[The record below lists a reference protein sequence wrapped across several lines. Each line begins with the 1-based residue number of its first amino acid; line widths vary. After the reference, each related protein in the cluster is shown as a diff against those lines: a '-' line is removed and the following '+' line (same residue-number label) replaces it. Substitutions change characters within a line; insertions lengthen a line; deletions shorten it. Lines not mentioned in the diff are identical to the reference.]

1 MGKRYV
7 NLWRGK
13 YLYSNSSIIH
23 KRSQDLSNIN
33 GGDRREEIEEVKKDV
48 VQETIDKVTQENE
61 EKSATA
67 NERNRFSGRK
77 VIYCN
82 LQKDE
87 LTPENIIAKMP
98 EILAIHNQN
107 VAEIEYLDDFYKGI
121 QPILEKTKKVR
132 PEINNKILVNHAYE
146 IVEFKKSYVFGDP
159 VQYVQKGEKETEHTN
174 PRISLLNKF
183 MESED
188 KSSKDKELAEWWYK
202 IGTGYRW
209 ADQDSPEDEDEA
221 PFEIS
226 TPDPKRTGVVYS
238 TGITEEQLFSFYIQ
252 NFTQMITTQDTQ
264 QIAEYQEYTIYC
276 EDKMMVLTTQY
287 GQLQLKPLHKKVL
300 GVFKKK
306 LPNPYPLQIKGFRI
320 IEYPLN
326 KYRIGLIELVISQL
340 NAINRITSNEL
351 DDIEQFVQSLL
362 VYVNQQIDIDR
373 HKQIIKLGAVE
384 ISTSEPSK
392 PADIKLLGQK
402 MDNSQVKTYKD
413 GIYNDVLTI
422 VGIPRLNDKP
432 SGGDTGQARLLGE
445 GWTMADERA
454 KQDELSFKK
463 PERQFLKLILN
474 ICNEKLKGKSEN
486 LKGLKLSDI
495 DIKFTRN
502 KSDNILVKTQALMNL
517 MSAQCPPDIAF
528 TVIGLFNDPNEVFEK
543 AKEYY
548 GDDLWKKAV
557 SNVIGE
563 NPNADDSKTVNF
575 KADDK
580 AKKKENQSIDKNISA
595 NEG

>member
-1 MGKRYV
+1 
-7 NLWRGK
+7 
-13 YLYSNSSIIH
+13 
-23 KRSQDLSNIN
+23 
-33 GGDRREEIEEVKKDV
+33 
-48 VQETIDKVTQENE
+48 
-61 EKSATA
+61 
-67 NERNRFSGRK
+67 
-77 VIYCN
+77 
-82 LQKDE
+82 
-87 LTPENIIAKMP
+87 MP
-98 EILAIHNQN
+98 ELLAIHSQN
-107 VAEIEYLDDFYKGI
+107 VAEIDYLDRFYKGI
-121 QPILEKTKKVR
+121 QPILEKVKTVR

-159 VQYVQKGEKETEHTN
+159 VQYVQKGEKNTEVTN
-174 PRISLLNKF
+174 PAISLLNKF

-202 IGTGYRW
+202 VGTAYRW
-209 ADQDSPEDEDEA
+209 VDVDTPEDNDEA

-226 TPDPKRTGVVYS
+226 IPDPKRTFVVYS
-238 TGITEEQLFSFYIQ
+238 TGIKEEQLFSVYIQ
-252 NFTQMITTQDTQ
+252 NFTQRITTQDSP
-264 QIAEYQEYTIYC
+264 QISEYQEYTIYL
-276 EDKMMVLTTQY
+276 EDKIIVLTTQF
-287 GQLQLKPLHKKVL
+287 GKLQLKPLSKKIF
-300 GVFKKK
+300 GMFKKK
-306 LPNPYPLQIKGFRI
+306 LPNPYPLLIKGFRI

-326 KYRIGLIELVISQL
+326 KNRIGLIELVISQL

-362 VYVNQQIDIDR
+362 VYINQQIDLDT
-373 HKQIIKLGAVE
+373 HKRLIKVGAMQVF
-384 ISTSEPSK
+384 TSEPGK
-392 PADIKLLGQK
+392 PADVKLLAQK
-402 MDNSQVKTYKD
+402 IVHSETKIYKD

-474 ICNEKLKGKSEN
+474 ICNETLKGKKETLRS
-486 LKGLKLSDI
+486 LKLSDI

-502 KSDNILVKTQALMNL
+502 KSDNILVKTQALLNL

-557 SNVIGE
+557 AEVVNNGE
-563 NPNADDSKTVNF
+563 NGTDTNVGSI
-575 KADDK
+575 KAGNNVE
-580 AKKKENQSIDKNISA
+580 KKENQSINKNISA

>member
-1 MGKRYV
+1 
-7 NLWRGK
+7 
-13 YLYSNSSIIH
+13 
-23 KRSQDLSNIN
+23 
-33 GGDRREEIEEVKKDV
+33 
-48 VQETIDKVTQENE
+48 
-61 EKSATA
+61 
-67 NERNRFSGRK
+67 
-77 VIYCN
+77 
-82 LQKDE
+82 
-87 LTPENIIAKMP
+87 MP
-98 EILAIHNQN
+98 EILAIHNHN
-107 VAEIEYLDDFYKGI
+107 VAEIEYLDNFYKGI
-121 QPILEKTKKVR
+121 QPILEKTKTVR

-159 VQYVQKGEKETEHTN
+159 VQYVQKGEKGTNTTN
-174 PRISLLNKF
+174 PAISLLNKF

-209 ADQDSPEDEDEA
+209 ADIDNPEDEDEA

-226 TPDPKRTGVVYS
+226 TPDPKKTGVVYS

-252 NFTQMITTQDTQ
+252 NFTGMITTQDTQ
-264 QIAEYQEYTIYC
+264 QIGEYQEYTIYL
-276 EDKMMVLTTQY
+276 EDKVMVLTTQY
-287 GQLQLKPLHKKVL
+287 GGLKLKPLNKKVL
-300 GVFKKK
+300 GIFNKK
-306 LPNPYPLQIKGFRI
+306 LPNPYPLLIKGHRI

-326 KYRIGLIELVISQL
+326 KNRIGLIELVISQL

-362 VYVNQQIDIDR
+362 VYINQQIDIET
-373 HKQIIKLGAVE
+373 HKKLIKLGAMQVFTQE
-384 ISTSEPSK
+384 HGK
-392 PADIKLLGQK
+392 PADVKLLSQK
-402 MDNSQVKTYKD
+402 LSHSETKTYKD
-413 GIYNDVLTI
+413 GMYNDVLTI

-474 ICNEKLKGKSEN
+474 ICNEKLRGKSDN

-517 MSAQCPPDIAF
+517 MNAQCPPDIAF
-528 TVIGLFNDPNEVFEK
+528 SVIGLFNDPNEVFEK
-543 AKEYY
+543 AKQYY

-557 SNVIGE
+557 SNVINGNDTNVGNIDNE
-563 NPNADDSKTVNF
+563 
-575 KADDK
+575 DK
-580 AKKKENQSIDKNISA
+580 SKKKENQDIKTTQA
-595 NEG
+595 TGGK